1 MIGFDSMKVVLLMTD
16 QEKFLEEIWG
26 ALLSREVDMIRQA
39 YSSLDV
45 GSRKAVL
52 NHLHTMVTD
61 TGWHPE
67 QVLSAQAALDALKE
81 YEANHGH

>member
-1 MIGFDSMKVVLLMTD
+1 MTD

-26 ALLSREVDMIRQA
+26 ALLSREVDTIRQA

-61 TGWHPE
+61 TTI
-67 QVLSAQAALDALKE
+67 
-81 YEANHGH
+81 